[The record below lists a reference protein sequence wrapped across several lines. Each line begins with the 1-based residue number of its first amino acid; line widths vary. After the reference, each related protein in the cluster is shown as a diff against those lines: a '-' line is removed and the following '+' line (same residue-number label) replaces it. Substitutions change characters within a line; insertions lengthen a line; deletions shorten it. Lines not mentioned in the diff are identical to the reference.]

1 MDNLLYAFQESLRQL
16 DFVGSKGIDVSIRDI
31 VHGRFPAVD
40 ARQVHGAGFE
50 PIRQICG
57 QVFAVGNAAGA
68 PGDKGGQL
76 PCHILRQQQSADAGG
91 PQQTLV
97 AWDGQGVELEPIEV
111 QGKVPRGLGPV
122 QGKGD
127 AVLGRDGADS
137 FRVLDRTGHVGAMG
151 HEDQPGIGT
160 DESMDIVGVD
170 ESFCICG
177 KSVEA
182 DLRHLQQRPH
192 NGVVLHAAD
201 DHMVPRMEIPF
212 EEEVQPI
219 GVARG
224 QDHMG
229 GLLREAEEALELFP
243 EGQGDQLRLLG
254 VLVDGTIERRAHLVE
269 IAHHGLGHRFR
280 LREGGG
286 GVVKIDR
293 VHGYRIAQPG
303 GKVT

>member
-1 MDNLLYAFQESLRQL
+1 M
-16 DFVGSKGIDVSIRDI
+16 
-31 VHGRFPAVD
+31 
-40 ARQVHGAGFE
+40 
-50 PIRQICG
+50 
-57 QVFAVGNAAGA
+57 
-68 PGDKGGQL
+68 
-76 PCHILRQQQSADAGG
+76 
-91 PQQTLV
+91 
-97 AWDGQGVELEPIEV
+97 AWDGQGAELEPIEV

-127 AVLGRDGADS
+127 AVLGRDGADG
-137 FRVLDRTGHVGAMG
+137 FRVLDRTRHVGAVVNQ
-151 HEDQPGIGT
+151 DQFGVGT
-160 DESMDIVGVD
+160 DESMDIVGID
-170 ESFCICG
+170 TPLRIG
-177 KSVEA
+177 GDPIEA
-182 DLRHLQQRPH
+182 DVGHLQQRPH

-224 QDHMG
+224 QDHMS
-229 GLLREAEEALELFP
+229 GLLREVEEALELFP